1 MVAVRRDN
9 GEKLTIPLEGRTKD
23 DGGNDKMVVR
33 ITELLNQI
41 QQDMYLKAEQEM
53 KENVVIC
60 RKWSECA
67 PHLAAKR
74 LLLIPFCGRPI
85 CEDNIKRDT
94 TLDDG
99 TAEVGASTMGA
110 KSLCV
115 PFEQPTGAEI
125 LKSNDQCLHPEC
137 GQLAGSFTLFGRSY

>member
-23 DGGNDKMVVR
+23 DSGNDKMVVR

-41 QQDMYLKAEQEM
+41 QQDMYAKAEQEM

-60 RKWSECA
+60 RKWSECGA
-67 PHLAAKR
+67 HLAAKR

-94 TLDDG
+94 TLYDNI
-99 TAEVGASTMGA
+99 V
-110 KSLCV
+110 
-115 PFEQPTGAEI
+115 
-125 LKSNDQCLHPEC
+125 H
-137 GQLAGSFTLFGRSY
+137 TLV

>member
-1 MVAVRRDN
+1 LEIGPKDLDRNQMVAVRRDN
-9 GEKLTIPLEGRTKD
+9 GDKLTIPLEGRPN

-41 QQDMYLKAEQEM
+41 QQDMYNKAEQEM
-53 KENVVIC
+53 KKNVVIC

-67 PHLAAKR
+67 AQLAAKH

-94 TLDDG
+94 TLY
-99 TAEVGASTMGA
+99 ENI
-110 KSLCV
+110 KHSLAY
-115 PFEQPTGAEI
+115 G
-125 LKSNDQCLHPEC
+125 LL
-137 GQLAGSFTLFGRSY
+137 

>member
-1 MVAVRRDN
+1 LEIGPKDLDRNQMVAVRRDN

-23 DGGNDKMVVR
+23 DSGNDKMVVR

-41 QQDMYLKAEQEM
+41 QQDMYAKAEQEM

-60 RKWSECA
+60 RKWSECGA
-67 PHLAAKR
+67 HLAAKR

-94 TLDDG
+94 TLYDNI
-99 TAEVGASTMGA
+99 V
-110 KSLCV
+110 
-115 PFEQPTGAEI
+115 
-125 LKSNDQCLHPEC
+125 H
-137 GQLAGSFTLFGRSY
+137 TLV